1 MRRFALSDFRC
12 LPVNQIKIRLVF
24 VLILVLPLLVACDG
38 GKSASKLR
46 TLAENGDV
54 KAQVKLADGYR
65 NGDGVGRDLQQ
76 AVLWYRKAAENDDA
90 EAKCKLGICYHL
102 GIGMPADFSEAV
114 VWYKRSAAQDYALAQ
129 AKLGLCYATGEGVTK
144 DFAES
149 ARWYRKAAIHGN
161 SSAQF
166 QLGGYLWIGLGVKKD
181 QIEAY
186 AYMNLAAASDESAR
200 VNLEKLQKNMS
211 MEIIVAGQNRT
222 KELQVEIEAIKSGR

>member
-1 MRRFALSDFRC
+1 
-12 LPVNQIKIRLVF
+12 
-24 VLILVLPLLVACDG
+24 
-38 GKSASKLR
+38 
-46 TLAENGDV
+46 
-54 KAQVKLADGYR
+54 
-65 NGDGVGRDLQQ
+65 
-76 AVLWYRKAAENDDA
+76 
-90 EAKCKLGICYHL
+90 
-102 GIGMPADFSEAV
+102 MPADFSEAV

-149 ARWYRKAAIHGN
+149 ALWYRKAAIHGN

-200 VNLEKLQKNMS
+200 ANLEKLQKNMS

-222 KELQVEIEAIKSGR
+222 KELQAEIEAIKSGR